1 MSENSPRWPGAN
13 GSPGL
18 DFSPW
23 RRTSIDEGAADSD
36 AVSPSSAGDVSASR
50 ADTSLDDTAVSAPVV
65 TSAASPSRAAD
76 PEPESASA
84 SKVDESMY
92 RDGAGATRLTP
103 TASERA
109 ASTAKEWSSQPIPG
123 IPPVKP
129 TASPVP
135 VPAVTPA
142 GKGEL
147 DDTADAEVA
156 ATAVKREPWR
166 KPVRAGRRT
175 RKARLR
181 LARIDPWSVMKTTF
195 LFSIAFGIM
204 LVVATFV
211 VWSVLAG
218 SGAIE
223 SVNTF
228 LNTAL
233 GDQNTQF
240 DIGGILSLQRVLG
253 FAAIVAAIDVVI
265 ITALATLAAFLYN
278 LAATVMGGLEVTL
291 AED

>member
-23 RRTSIDEGAADSD
+23 RRTNTDEQAADGGSD
-36 AVSPSSAGDVSASR
+36 APASPGSA
-50 ADTSLDDTAVSAPVV
+50 ADTASNLEDTAVSAPVA
-65 TSAASPSRAAD
+65 TSAASPSRAAEPQ
-76 PEPESASA
+76 PEP
-84 SKVDESMY
+84 KVDESMY

-103 TASERA
+103 TASERV
-109 ASTAKEWSSQPIPG
+109 ASTAKEWSAQPIPG
-123 IPPVKP
+123 IAPVKP
-129 TASPVP
+129 VAPPVP
-135 VPAVTPA
+135 VPAVTPT
-142 GKGEL
+142 GRDEVDGS
-147 DDTADAEVA
+147 ADEKVA
-156 ATAVKREPWR
+156 ATAVKKEPWR
-166 KPVRAGRRT
+166 KPARAGRRT

-204 LVVATFV
+204 IVVATFV

-253 FAAIVAAIDVVI
+253 FAAIIAAIDVVI

-278 LAATVMGGLEVTL
+278 LAATAMGGLEVTL